1 MGEMKGGSDRLTQ
14 RNGRSP
20 KADGMGWDGMGRA
33 RIGDGWTDRRAQK
46 CVAVVSAC
54 LTFSLSAGQSGCPS
68 RVTCKPARID
78 PKVPEANRAG
88 VDVGRGLL
96 LTLAASCSV
105 PGDGDGDGERVGTT
119 TTPQSGEAGWG
130 REREW
135 EKEYERRGERMR
147 ERHTH
152 KTPPERERGTAKAS
166 TRHQLQHRPASSSTG
181 SSTDSSTKEPA
192 SQPSPAAQGPAVRVG
207 GSRPETPQLG
217 QATAQSAPSI
227 RNPLGYA

>member
-88 VDVGRGLL
+88 VDV
-96 LTLAASCSV
+96 AVVSSK
-105 PGDGDGDGERVGTT
+105 
-119 TTPQSGEAGWG
+119 EAQQ
-130 REREW
+130 
-135 EKEYERRGERMR
+135 K
-147 ERHTH
+147 
-152 KTPPERERGTAKAS
+152 
-166 TRHQLQHRPASSSTG
+166 PALGISI
-181 SSTDSSTKEPA
+181 STDQQAAAPTAAPK
-192 SQPSPAAQGPAVRVG
+192 SQPASPAAQGPAVRVG
-207 GSRPETPQLG
+207 GSRLETPQLG